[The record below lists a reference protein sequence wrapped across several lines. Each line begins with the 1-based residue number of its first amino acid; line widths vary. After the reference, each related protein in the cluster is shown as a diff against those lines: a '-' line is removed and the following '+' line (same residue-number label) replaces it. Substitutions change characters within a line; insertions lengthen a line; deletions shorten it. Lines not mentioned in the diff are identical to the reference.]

1 MEQWSKQQ
9 RSFAVKAF
17 YQSGSYAAAQRRFRT
32 NFQINRNKPVPSVNS
47 IKLWVTNFEAIGETR
62 SRRGGSARSVRTPAN
77 IDRVRVAVERSPRR
91 SARRQSAALGMA
103 NTSVRRILRLDLH
116 HHPYKIQVVQA
127 MNENDFAARRRFCQT
142 LLDMFD
148 ENEDLVHNL
157 WMSDEAHFHLS
168 GFVNKQNFRYWSDE
182 NPQQLHQKPLHS
194 SKVTVWCAM
203 SSLGIIG
210 PYVFENDREQA
221 VTVNAQRY
229 SEMLHSFFIP
239 QLRQHGMNNETLFQ
253 QDGAT
258 SHTARVSMNVLNNVF
273 PNRVISRN
281 GAISWPPRSPDLT
294 VCDFFLW
301 GYLKSKVF
309 EQRPPTL
316 GELKRRIRL
325 EIERIPQR
333 MLRDVMGSFRNRLQE
348 CLNREGHH
356 LTGVIFKQ

>member
-17 YQSGSYAAAQRRFRT
+17 YQSGSYAAAQRRFRK

-157 WMSDEAHFHLS
+157 WMSDEAHFHL
-168 GFVNKQNFRYWSDE
+168 
-182 NPQQLHQKPLHS
+182 HS

-210 PYVFENDREQA
+210 PYFFENDREQA

-229 SEMLHSFFIP
+229 SEMLHSFVIP

-333 MLRDVMGSFRNRLQE
+333 MLRDAMGCFRNRLQE

-356 LTGVIFKQ
+356 LTGVNFKQ

>member
-17 YQSGSYAAAQRRFRT
+17 YQSGSYAAAQRRFRK

-116 HHPYKIQVVQA
+116 HHPHKIQV
-127 MNENDFAARRRFCQT
+127 
-142 LLDMFD
+142 
-148 ENEDLVHNL
+148 
-157 WMSDEAHFHLS
+157 
-168 GFVNKQNFRYWSDE
+168 
-182 NPQQLHQKPLHS
+182 
-194 SKVTVWCAM
+194 
-203 SSLGIIG
+203 
-210 PYVFENDREQA
+210 
-221 VTVNAQRY
+221 VNAQRY

-258 SHTARVSMNVLNNVF
+258 SHTARVSMSVLNNVF

-281 GAISWPPRSPDLT
+281 GAISWPLRSPDLT

-333 MLRDVMGSFRNRLQE
+333 MLRDAMGCFRNRLQE

>member
-17 YQSGSYAAAQRRFRT
+17 YQSGSYAAAQRRFRK

-77 IDRVRVAVERSPRR
+77 IDRV
-91 SARRQSAALGMA
+91 
-103 NTSVRRILRLDLH
+103 
-116 HHPYKIQVVQA
+116 
-127 MNENDFAARRRFCQT
+127 NESDFAARRRFCQT

-182 NPQQLHQKPLHS
+182 NPQQLHQTPLHS

-203 SSLGIIG
+203 SSLGLIG
-210 PYVFENDREQA
+210 PYFFENDREQA

-294 VCDFFLW
+294 VCDFFL
-301 GYLKSKVF
+301 V
-309 EQRPPTL
+309 EVP
-316 GELKRRIRL
+316 E
-325 EIERIPQR
+325 E
-333 MLRDVMGSFRNRLQE
+333 
-348 CLNREGHH
+348 
-356 LTGVIFKQ
+356 